1 MPRGMEHASSEER
14 LEVGGTG
21 LTQTDT
27 EEAKRPPRSSQQLHE
42 RGLTKMIVPDSVIVP
57 DNITGSNSQKL

>member
-1 MPRGMEHASSEER
+1 MPRGMEHTSSEER

-27 EEAKRPPRSSQQLHE
+27 EEAKRPPRSSQLHE
-42 RGLTKMIVPDSVIVP
+42 RGLTKMIVPDSVTVP